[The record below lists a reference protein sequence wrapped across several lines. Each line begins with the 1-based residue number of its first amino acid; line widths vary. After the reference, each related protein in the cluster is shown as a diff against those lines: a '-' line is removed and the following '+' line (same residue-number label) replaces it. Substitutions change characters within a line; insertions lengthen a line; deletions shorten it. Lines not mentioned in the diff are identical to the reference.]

1 MGLLPALITKTLRE
15 NSINFPLLLRQT
27 RLIGHCKLNEVRKD
41 GWTKLIR
48 CLWLDQLL
56 FYYMK
61 EDHRS
66 YGRNSFTVAKR
77 KPENNCVDLLSY
89 YSSPRSSYIWFSY
102 IPNFI
107 IILLQVYNESIQR
120 SAPSWLVSSTGRA
133 LPRYRRGKGFESST
147 SQENVFSRIVFET
160 SKVASITAIM
170 FFHIIIHPV
179 VLIYDFHIFITS
191 FFPC

>member
-15 NSINFPLLLRQT
+15 NSRLLRQT

-61 EDHRS
+61 EGHRS

-77 KPENNCVDLLSY
+77 KPEKFL
-89 YSSPRSSYIWFSY
+89 F
-102 IPNFI
+102 
-107 IILLQVYNESIQR
+107 
-120 SAPSWLVSSTGRA
+120 AT
-133 LPRYRRGKGFESST
+133 T
-147 SQENVFSRIVFET
+147 
-160 SKVASITAIM
+160 KVASITALI
-170 FFHIIIHPV
+170 FFHTILHPE
-179 VLIYDFHIFITS
+179 VLIYDFHIFLTSSSSFYRFITKVFNDLLPAGLLVQLVERCPGIAEVKGS
-191 FFPC
+191 NPVQARKMFFHALFSKLQKLLL